1 MMSSELAR
9 VIVADREREM
19 RNAVRHRQAA
29 RSPAR
34 TSMLSRVRSR
44 LSFSRVRSR
53 LNRSRK
59 PETRECLGRCQEG
72 AA

>member
-1 MMSSELAR
+1 MSSELAR
-9 VIVADREREM
+9 VIVADREREL

-34 TSMLSRVRSR
+34 TSMFSRVRSR
-44 LSFSRVRSR
+44 LS
-53 LNRSRK
+53 RSRK